1 MFDNAS
7 DRVLDFIRRSPSCFH
22 VVENLKNELLEHD
35 YEELREEQ
43 SWNLKPGGRYFVT
56 RNGSSILSFRLP
68 ALSEGEIRSAHI
80 IASHSDSP
88 TFKVKPSPEICVNA
102 DEIKLNIEKYGG
114 MLCSTWFDRPLSVAG
129 RVLVL
134 VPGAEGRSSASGI
147 EGSRDEEAAGGQA
160 ENSPAFR
167 IEQRLVNI
175 DRDLLMIPSLAI
187 HMNRNAN
194 DGTAYNVQKDMLPLF
209 SQNGDREGFR
219 KLIADAA
226 GVEEEKG
233 EKILGEDLFL
243 VNRTPQSVWGAD
255 REFISSPKLDDLE
268 CCYSSFLGFLDSGM
282 EAGSGTGILGM
293 HCVFD
298 NEETGSRSKQGA
310 ESTFLRDTLD
320 RIMDGLGLGREDCH
334 RILANSF
341 MVSADNAHAVHPN
354 FPDKADPVLRP
365 RMNQGIVIKNHANQ
379 LYTTDGVSE
388 AIFRCLCEAHKI
400 PCQGFVNRSDM
411 RGGSTLGNISNT
423 QVSMN
428 TVDIGLAQLAMHSSY
443 ETAGARDP
451 QYLAMFSK
459 YFYEEKLPEIR

>member
-1 MFDNAS
+1 MFDHAS

-22 VVENLKNELLEHD
+22 VVENLKDELFQHD

-43 SWNLKPGGRYFVT
+43 SWDLKPGGRYFVT
-56 RNGSSILSFRLP
+56 RNSSSILSFRLP
-68 ALSEGEIRSAHI
+68 GLSEGGIQSLHI

-114 MLCSTWFDRPLSVAG
+114 MLCGTWFDRPLSVAG

-134 VPGAEGRSSASGI
+134 VPGEK
-147 EGSRDEEAAGGQA
+147 EK
-160 ENSPAFR
+160 SPAVR

-175 DRDLLMIPSLAI
+175 DRDLVMIPSLAI

-194 DGTAYNVQKDMLPLF
+194 EGTSYNVQKDMLPLF

-226 GVEEEKG
+226 GVNEEKG

-243 VNRTPQSVWGAD
+243 VNRTPQSVWGAE

-268 CCYSSFLGFLDSGM
+268 CCYSSFLGFVDSGM
-282 EAGSGTGILGM
+282 EVGCGEGILSM

-310 ESTFLRDTLD
+310 ESTFLQDTLD
-320 RIMDGLGLGREDCH
+320 RIMDGLGLGREDYH

-388 AIFRCLCEAHKI
+388 AIFRCLCEAHEI

-428 TVDIGLAQLAMHSSY
+428 TVDIGLAQLAMHSAY

-451 QYLAMFSK
+451 QYLALFSK

>member
-7 DRVLDFIRRSPSCFH
+7 ERVLDFIRRSPSCFH

-43 SWNLKPGGRYFVT
+43 GWDLKPGGRYFVT

-68 ALSEGEIRSAHI
+68 ELSEGGIKSAHI

-88 TFKVKPSPEICVNA
+88 TFKVKPSPEICVNGN
-102 DEIKLNIEKYGG
+102 EIKLNIEKYGG

-134 VPGAEGRSSASGI
+134 VPGEKG
-147 EGSRDEEAAGGQA
+147 E
-160 ENSPAFR
+160 SPAVR
-167 IEQRLVNI
+167 IEQRLVDL
-175 DRDLLMIPSLAI
+175 DRDLVMIPSLAI
-187 HMNRNAN
+187 HMNRDAN
-194 DGTAYNVQKDMLPLF
+194 DGMKYNVQKDMLPLF
-209 SQNGDREGFR
+209 SQNGDKEGFR

-226 GVEEEKG
+226 GVREEKG

-243 VNRTPQSVWGAD
+243 VNRMMQSVWGAE

-268 CCYSSFLGFLDSGM
+268 CCYCSFLGFLDSGM
-282 EAGSGTGILGM
+282 ETGCGEGILSM

-310 ESTFLRDTLD
+310 ESTFLKDTLD
-320 RIMDGLGLGREDCH
+320 RIMDGLGLGREDYH

-365 RMNQGIVIKNHANQ
+365 RMNHGIVIKNHANQ
-379 LYTTDGVSE
+379 LYTTDRVSE
-388 AIFRCLCEAHKI
+388 AIFRCLCETHGI

-451 QYLAMFSK
+451 QYLSMFSK
-459 YFYEEKLPEIR
+459 YFYEERLPEIR